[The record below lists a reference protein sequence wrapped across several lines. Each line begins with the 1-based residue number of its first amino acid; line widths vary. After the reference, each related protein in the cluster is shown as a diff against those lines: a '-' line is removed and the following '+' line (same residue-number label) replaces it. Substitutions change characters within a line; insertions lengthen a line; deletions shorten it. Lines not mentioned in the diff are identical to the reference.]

1 MARPTAR
8 GDRRT
13 PAARPTQYILRRTFA
28 RRFAESGGTV
38 EELARLMGH
47 EPSSIPMLLKTYDRP
62 SDARLAA
69 AHRRLRP
76 LDGLADA
83 A

>member
-1 MARPTAR
+1 
-8 GDRRT
+8 
-13 PAARPTQYILRRTFA
+13 
-28 RRFAESGGTV
+28 
-38 EELARLMGH
+38 
-47 EPSSIPMLLKTYDRP
+47 MLLKTYDRP

>member
-1 MARPTAR
+1 MRLTSLFDTRHEFAALAARIGLAACA
-8 GDRRT
+8 DDA

-47 EPSSIPMLLKTYDRP
+47 EPSSIPMLLKTYY
-62 SDARLAA
+62 
-69 AHRRLRP
+69 
-76 LDGLADA
+76 
-83 A
+83 